1 MANPEAGAD
10 STAAD
15 DRLLGSARS
24 CIGRS
29 APTWS
34 VRLQRV
40 RHITDVFTLA
50 LGRRPSEFVNGGAL
64 GTSEIESLRA
74 VHHEWQRHEQV
85 CTHSSS
91 ELWPLISHHDDQDG
105 LVVLRNFPATARPT
119 SNGPSKNVRDELAT
133 HLVSCNGVVLADPL
147 RRIFFDVDDRP
158 VLHPRSE
165 DLHRVAARLGSIEP
179 LIDSEIV
186 KVSPIH
192 PSLHTA
198 ERQSWIEPFNLGPG
212 LKVITDLIEE
222 GYWIDDRP
230 PIEQRLYPEK
240 VRLVLSSCGIRG
252 TDLPTTDPL
261 AAVEAFARAL
271 MEVSWQLANAVRSGA
286 DLYLTSRLERRLF
299 EVLIEDCA
307 DRLRHHIGLMEGPEA
322 QGEYLGMLATV
333 GLPLLNAAAITID
346 DIIDIRTGDA
356 FTAWRTNLNRALNSY
371 SIALDTGRSPVS
383 GREHFAAELRGGALE
398 LTAKAKDRSLK
409 RACSIGLGTLG
420 IGVAT
425 STSAQL
431 LAHSSTATIA
441 VAGVASGTALSLMWN
456 FYRQRLTTDKKAA
469 VRFFAAFD
477 L

>member
-1 MANPEAGAD
+1 M
-10 STAAD
+10 
-15 DRLLGSARS
+15 RY
-24 CIGRS
+24 
-29 APTWS
+29 
-34 VRLQRV
+34 
-40 RHITDVFTLA
+40 ITDVFTLA

-64 GTSEIESLRA
+64 GSAEIESLRA
-74 VHHEWQRHEQV
+74 VYHEWQRHEQV

-119 SNGPSKNVRDELAT
+119 WNGQSKNVRDELAT
-133 HLVSCNGVVLADPL
+133 HLVACNGVVLADPL

-165 DLHRVAARLGSIEP
+165 DLHRVAARLGTIEP
-179 LIDSEIV
+179 LIDSEVV

-222 GYWIDDRP
+222 GYWISDRP
-230 PIEQRLYPEK
+230 PVEQRLYPEK
-240 VRLVLSSCGIRG
+240 VRQFLSSCGVRG
-252 TDLPTTDPL
+252 SDLPTADPL

-271 MEVSWQLANAVRSGA
+271 MEVSWQLANAIRSGA

-307 DRLRHHIGLMEGPEA
+307 DQLRHHTRLTEGPEA
-322 QGEYLGMLATV
+322 QGEHLGMLATV
-333 GLPLLNAAAITID
+333 GLPLLNASAITFD
-346 DIIDIRTGDA
+346 DVVDIRTGDA

-371 SIALDTGRSPVS
+371 SIALDAGRSPVS
-383 GREHFAAELRGGALE
+383 AREHFATELRSAASE
-398 LTAKAKDRSLK
+398 LTAKAKDKSLR

-420 IGVAT
+420 IGA
-425 STSAQL
+425 STSAAAQL
-431 LAHSSTATIA
+431 LAHSPTAAIA
-441 VAGVASGTALSLMWN
+441 VAGAASSTALTLMWN
-456 FYRQRLTTDKKAA
+456 FYRQRLTPDKKAA